1 MLVSHSAG
9 EYSSACWETPRGL
22 HSIFL
27 IHSRSSRYPR
37 IHSESSER
45 TRLHQRRRPRV
56 SVTEDLN
63 VTELQLQHEHTQHSI
78 YSSLPVTEKTHTAL
92 YTSIHM
98 LRTSAFECRTEKN
111 ISRSIHPFSS
121 TYPGPVIP
129 HISTGRQ
136 RDGFKTILKYI

>member
-98 LRTSAFECRTEKN
+98 LRTLPLNVEQKR
-111 ISRSIHPFSS
+111 IYQDPSIHSPPLIQGPSS
-121 TYPGPVIP
+121 
-129 HISTGRQ
+129 HIFLQEDKET
-136 RDGFKTILKYI
+136 DLKLF